1 MRILIEP
8 GCFDCLNMGDVA
20 MLQVTVDRLRELWP
34 EARIQVSSDAPESL
48 HVHCPTAEPVDALG
62 RHIWF
67 ENGYLCSPLHRL
79 LPEPLTLPLL
89 EMERRARRRYHFE
102 VETLLRLKKSL
113 LRQDCTRLRPFLR
126 AVNGADLI
134 VVSGQGS
141 INDIFH
147 DHALNVLDVLGMAI
161 RRGAFTALFGQ
172 GIGPLGN
179 PRLRAR
185 VKEILP
191 NVNVLAL
198 REGRAALPLLD
209 SLDIDRSAVEVT
221 GDDAIELAYNQRR
234 NELGNA
240 IGVNLRV
247 SSYSSIDD
255 TWLGKVGSV
264 LRRVAKKLGVPML
277 SVPIAINN
285 EVSDLKAVRRLLDGY
300 EQSDEW
306 ETGVYTP
313 LQVIN
318 RIGECRIVVA
328 GSYHAAV
335 FAMAQGIPT
344 VCLANSEYYIN
355 KFMGLAE
362 QFGTGCKVV
371 MNDKQLSDTLEPS
384 IEDAWRLAED
394 TRSSLLEAA
403 VRQIEASRA
412 AYYKLYQ
419 HVSSGGERNTG
430 IAHRRLMTYH

>member
-20 MLQVTVDRLRELWP
+20 MLQVTVERLHELWP
-34 EARIQVSSDAPESL
+34 AAAIQVLTDVPECL
-48 HVHCPTAEPVDALG
+48 LVYCPRVEPLDALG

-67 ENGYLCSPLHRL
+67 QNGCVVSPFHRL
-79 LPEPLTLPLL
+79 LPEAFTLPLL
-89 EMERRARRRYHFE
+89 DIEREARRRYRYQ
-102 VETLLRLKKSL
+102 VETMLRLKKRL
-113 LRQDCTRLRPFLR
+113 LRQDCTCLRPFLR
-126 AVNGADLI
+126 AVSGADLI

-147 DHALNVLDVLGMAI
+147 AHALNILEVLEMAI
-161 RRGAFTALFGQ
+161 RRGAFTALLGQ
-172 GIGPLGN
+172 GIGPLRN
-179 PRLRAR
+179 SRLRAR

-191 NVNVLAL
+191 AVNVLTL
-198 REGRAALPLLD
+198 REGRASVPLLD
-209 SLDIDRSAVEVT
+209 SLDIDRSTVEVT
-221 GDDAIELAYNQRR
+221 GDDAIELAYKERR

-247 SSYSSIDD
+247 SSYSSMDD
-255 TWLGKVGSV
+255 EWVEKVGSV
-264 LRRVAKKLGVPML
+264 LRRVAKKRGVQMV
-277 SVPIAINN
+277 SVPIAIGD
-285 EVSDLKAVRRLLDGY
+285 EISDSKAVRPLLDGY
-300 EQSDEW
+300 EQSDEG
-306 ETGVYTP
+306 ETSRYTP
-313 LQVIN
+313 LQIIN

-344 VCLANSEYYIN
+344 VCLANSDYYIN
-355 KFMGLAE
+355 KFLGLAE
-362 QFGTGCKVV
+362 QFGTGCKVI
-371 MNDKQLSDTLEPS
+371 MDDRLLSDTLEYALD
-384 IEDAWRLAED
+384 DAWELAED

-419 HVSSGGERNTG
+419 QVSSAG
-430 IAHRRLMTYH
+430 AH

>member
-1 MRILIEP
+1 
-8 GCFDCLNMGDVA
+8 
-20 MLQVTVDRLRELWP
+20 
-34 EARIQVSSDAPESL
+34 
-48 HVHCPTAEPVDALG
+48 
-62 RHIWF
+62 
-67 ENGYLCSPLHRL
+67 
-79 LPEPLTLPLL
+79 
-89 EMERRARRRYHFE
+89 
-102 VETLLRLKKSL
+102 

-147 DHALNVLDVLGMAI
+147 DHALNILDVLEMAI
-161 RRGAFTALFGQ
+161 HRGAFTALFGQ

-191 NVNVLAL
+191 DVNVLAL
-198 REGRAALPLLD
+198 REARAAVPLLD
-209 SLDIDRSAVEVT
+209 SLDIDRSTVEVT
-221 GDDAIELAYNQRR
+221 GDDAIELAYNERQ

-247 SSYSSIDD
+247 SPYSSMDD
-255 TWLGKVGSV
+255 KWLEKVGSV
-264 LRRVAKKLGVPML
+264 LRRVAKKLGVPMV
-277 SVPIAINN
+277 SVPIAIDN
-285 EVSDLKAVRRLLDGY
+285 EISDFKAIRRLLDGY
-300 EQSDEW
+300 EQSGEW
-306 ETGVYTP
+306 ETSLSTP

-362 QFGTGCKVV
+362 QFGTGCKVIT
-371 MNDKQLSDTLEPS
+371 DGRQLSDTLES
-384 IEDAWRLAED
+384 ALEVAWRLAED

-419 HVSSGGERNTG
+419 HVSSGGEQKYG
-430 IAHRRLMTYH
+430 IAQRRPEIYH